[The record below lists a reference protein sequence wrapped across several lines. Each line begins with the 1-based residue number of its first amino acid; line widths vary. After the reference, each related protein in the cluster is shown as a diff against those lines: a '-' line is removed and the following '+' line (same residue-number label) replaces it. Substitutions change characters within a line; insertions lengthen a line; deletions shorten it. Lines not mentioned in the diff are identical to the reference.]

1 MVSTTS
7 ILAMVAAAAT
17 TIDYV
22 QAHGYIA
29 NPAPTWKKEETN
41 DWVVEIAPLWK
52 GGWDESKG
60 DDGILAVFK
69 ELSATNN
76 YKDLK
81 TLMDGPEFG
90 EDCGFTDPN
99 GTPSD
104 PPTDGTATFSRGIV
118 HAGPCEIWLDDKM
131 VLQNDDCQSAY
142 GDGTQETITVFKP
155 VDYSGCAAGGCLLR
169 FYWLALQRLDG
180 KAVWQSY
187 KNCIPLTGPAGGGAS
202 QTAPSTGDGSN
213 VSQTQPSSGESD
225 TPSTGDASQK
235 SDTPST
241 GDASQKSDTPS
252 TGDSS
257 KKSDTPSSED
267 QNSPSSGDSNSPSSG
282 DSNSPSTETTPAPE
296 SPTTWTQAPS
306 ADTPEMTPA
315 PSSKCN
321 GRRRRRD

>member
-142 GDGTQETITVFKP
+142 GDGTQETISVFKP

-241 GDASQKSDTPS
+241 GDSSKKSDSPS
-252 TGDSS
+252 TDSS